1 MKRIL
6 KIVGGI
12 ILVLIILLIASP
24 FLFKGKLEDLLKK
37 TINENVN
44 AQVTWEALDI
54 SLFKNF
60 PNATVILNDFSVI
73 NNAPF
78 QGDTLSYGK
87 ELRIAMGVK
96 QLFKDAGDDPIK
108 VDALRLDNAIINIK
122 VDSLGNANY
131 DITKDNGSS
140 DTAVAKENTTSTPF
154 TFDLQHYELNNA
166 TINYLDESTKTY
178 LRLSEMDH
186 EGNGDFSA
194 NQSTLETKTT
204 ALASFEF
211 DGTNYLDNAAIDL
224 LADIELDL
232 ENQKYTFLENKAIIH
247 DLPLQFDGYIQ
258 LEDEA
263 TAIDISFETPSAD
276 FKNFLAIIPK
286 AYASSLDGV
295 QTGGDFRVSG
305 KINGKSTE
313 TTIPKLDIA
322 IVSNNASF
330 KYPDLPKQMNNINID
345 VKIKNDS
352 GFVNDTYVNI
362 NSLNFKIDEDVFSA
376 NGKLRNLTT
385 NMLVNL
391 AIKGTL
397 DLANIEKVYPMDLG
411 TPLEGKLIADMTTAF
426 DMDAVDKQQY
436 QRIKSSGNA
445 QLSNFKY
452 EGEELPKPVAI
463 ANAAL
468 TFQPGTI
475 QLTNFEGKSGD
486 TDIKANGT
494 IENLIPFVMS
504 KEDLKGRFNVESQV
518 FNMNDFSVTETVEN
532 PSGKSSSS
540 EAATTE
546 EASIQIPDFLDASL
560 NFNARK
566 VIYDDLE
573 LTDVKG
579 TVAIA
584 DEKALLSNVNSS
596 IFGGTAGITGNVS
609 TKTGVPIFDM
619 ELDLSKINIDQSFQN
634 IQLLK
639 QLAPIAKALQGSLNT
654 KINLKG
660 QLDENFAPILSTIDG
675 NAFAEILTANIK
687 TADTPL
693 LSELDS
699 QLDFIALDDINLDNL
714 KAALTFK
721 DGKVVVS
728 PFSIKADDI
737 DIGVSGGHSFDNSI
751 GYDLN
756 LDIPAKYLGGDVS
769 KLLAKLTA
777 KEKENLSAH
786 VPITLSG
793 NFAKPAVQ
801 LNLKS
806 AITDLTN
813 QIIEIQKN
821 KLIEEGTEQITDILG
836 DLLGGGKDTPKDT
849 PKDSTTTDTQTTPKP
864 KVDEVI
870 ENVAGDLLNGLFG
883 KKNKKKETKKD
894 SVGN

>member
-6 KIVGGI
+6 KIVGSI
-12 ILVLIILLIASP
+12 LLVLILLLVASP
-24 FLFKGKLEDLLKK
+24 FLFRGKLEDLLKK
-37 TINENVN
+37 TINNTIN
-44 AQVTWEALDI
+44 AQVTWETLDI

-60 PNATVILNDFSVI
+60 PNATVILNDFSMV

-78 QGDTLSYGK
+78 EGDTLAYGK

-96 QLFKDAGDDPIK
+96 QLFKNASDDPIK
-108 VDALRLDNAIINIK
+108 VDALRLDDAIINIH

-131 DITKDNGSS
+131 DIAKETVADP
-140 DTAVAKENTTSTPF
+140 AVAKENTASTPF

-166 TINYLDESTKTY
+166 TINYRDDDTKTY
-178 LRLSEMDH
+178 LRVSEMDH
-186 EGNGDFSA
+186 EGNGDFST
-194 NQSTLETKTT
+194 NQSTLRTETT

-211 DGTNYLDNAAIDL
+211 DGINYLDNAVVDL
-224 LADIELDL
+224 EADVQLDL
-232 ENQKYTFLENKAIIH
+232 ENQKYTFLENKAVVH
-247 DLPLQFDGYIQ
+247 DLPLQFDGYVQ
-258 LEDEA
+258 LIEEG
-263 TAIDISFETPSAD
+263 TAIDLSFETPSSD
-276 FKNFLAIIPK
+276 FKNFLALIPK
-286 AYASSLDGV
+286 EYATNLDGV

-305 KINGKSTE
+305 KINGNATD

-322 IVSNNASF
+322 ITSNNASF

-352 GFVNDTYVNI
+352 GFANDTYVNI
-362 NSLNFKIDEDVFSA
+362 NSLNFKIDDDLFSA

-385 NMLVNL
+385 NILVNL

-397 DLANIEKVYPMDLG
+397 DLANIEKVYPLELK
-411 TPLEGKLIADMTTAF
+411 TTLEGKLIADMTTAF

-445 QLSNFKY
+445 QLSDFSY
-452 EGEELPKPVAI
+452 VGEELPKPVTI
-463 ANAAL
+463 NNAAL
-468 TFQPGTI
+468 TFQPGII

-486 TDIKANGT
+486 TDINATGT

-504 KEDLKGRFNVESQV
+504 KEDLKGRFNVVSQV
-518 FNMNDFSVTETVEN
+518 FNMNDFSVTETVE
-532 PSGKSSSS
+532 SATDKSTTGKT
-540 EAATTE
+540 ATTE
-546 EASIQIPDFLDASL
+546 ETSIKIPDFLDASL

-573 LTDVKG
+573 LTDVQG
-579 TVAIA
+579 TVAIE

-596 IFGGTAGITGNVS
+596 IFGGKAGVSGNVS
-609 TKTGVPIFDM
+609 TKTGVPVFDM

-654 KINLKG
+654 KISLKG
-660 QLDENFAPILSTIDG
+660 QLDENFAPILNTIDG
-675 NAFAEILTANIK
+675 NAFAEILTAK
-687 TADTPL
+687 VDASTTPL
-693 LSELDS
+693 LS
-699 QLDFIALDDINLDNL
+699 QLDNQLEFIDFDKVNLDNL

-721 DGKVVVS
+721 DGKVNVN
-728 PFSIKADDI
+728 PFTIKVKDVDVN
-737 DIGVSGGHSFDNSI
+737 VSGGHSFDDQI
-751 GYDLN
+751 AYDLK
-756 LDIPAKYLGGDVS
+756 LDIPASYLGGDVS

-793 NFAKPAVQ
+793 NFTKPDVQ

-821 KLIEEGTEQITDILG
+821 RLIEEGTQQITDILG
-836 DLLGGGKDTPKDT
+836 DLIGGGKDTPKDST
-849 PKDSTTTDTQTTPKP
+849 STTTETTSETTLKP

-870 ENVAGDLLNGLFG
+870 KDVTGDLLNGLFG
-883 KKNKKKETKKD
+883 KKKKQKETKKD
-894 SVGN
+894 SMGN

>member
-6 KIVGGI
+6 KIVGSI
-12 ILVLIILLIASP
+12 LLVLVILLIASP
-24 FLFKGKLEDLLKK
+24 FLFRGKLEDLLKK
-37 TINENVN
+37 TINENLN
-44 AQVTWEALDI
+44 AQVTWDALDI
-54 SLFKNF
+54 SLIKNF
-60 PNATVILNDFSVI
+60 PDATVILNNFSVV

-78 QGDTLSYGK
+78 EGDTLAAGK

-96 QLFKDAGDDPIK
+96 QLFKDTGDDPIK
-108 VDALRLDNAIINIK
+108 VDALRLDDAIINIK

-131 DITKDNGSS
+131 DIAKESSSS
-140 DTAVAKENTTSTPF
+140 DSAVAKEDTASKPF

-166 TINYLDESTKTY
+166 TINYLDESSKTY
-178 LRLSEMDH
+178 LRLSEVNH

-204 ALASFEF
+204 ALASFEL
-211 DGTNYLDNAAIDL
+211 DSVNYLDNAAIDL
-224 LADIELDL
+224 TADIELDL
-232 ENQKYTFLENKAIIH
+232 ENQKYTFLENKAIVH
-247 DLPLQFDGYIQ
+247 DLPLQFDGYVQ
-258 LEDEA
+258 LEDDG
-263 TAIDISFETPSAD
+263 TAMDISFETPSSD

-305 KINGKSTE
+305 KINGKATD

-322 IVSNNASF
+322 IVSTNASF

-345 VKIKNDS
+345 AKIKNDS
-352 GFVNDTYVNI
+352 GLADDTYVSI
-362 NSLNFKIDEDVFSA
+362 NTLNFKIDDDLFSA

-397 DLANIEKVYPMDLG
+397 DLANIGKVYPLDVG
-411 TPLEGKLIADMTTAF
+411 APLEGKLIADMTTAF

-436 QRIKSSGNA
+436 QHIKSSGQA
-445 QLSNFKY
+445 QLSNFRY
-452 EGEELPKPVAI
+452 EGEELPKPVTI
-463 ANAAL
+463 SQAAL

-486 TDIKANGT
+486 TDLKANGT

-504 KEDLKGRFNVESQV
+504 KEDLKGRFNVTSQV
-518 FNMNDFSVTETVEN
+518 FNLNDFSVTETVEN
-532 PSGKSSSS
+532 GATSDKTSS
-540 EAATTE
+540 EDAPATTE
-546 EASIQIPDFLDASL
+546 ATAIQIPDFLDASL
-560 NFNARK
+560 DFNARK

-579 TVAIA
+579 TVAIN
-584 DEKALLSNVNSS
+584 DEKALLNNVNSS
-596 IFGGTAGITGNVS
+596 LFGGTAGISGNVS
-609 TKTGVPIFDM
+609 TKTGVPFFDM
-619 ELDLSKINIDQSFQN
+619 ELDLSKIDIGQSFQN
-634 IQLLK
+634 VALLK
-639 QLAPIAKALQGSLNT
+639 QLAPIAKALQGALNT

-660 QLDENFAPILSTIDG
+660 QLDENFAPILSSIDG
-675 NAFAEILTANIK
+675 NAFAEILTADVQTEN
-687 TADTPL
+687 TPL
-693 LSELDS
+693 LSALDS
-699 QLDFIALDDINLDNL
+699 QLDFIDLDSVDLDNL

-721 DGKVVVS
+721 DGKVVVN
-728 PFSIKADDI
+728 PFTIKADDI
-737 DIGVSGGHSFDNSI
+737 DIEVSGGHSFDNAI
-751 GYDLN
+751 GYNLK

-769 KLLAKLTA
+769 KLLAKLTD

-806 AITDLTN
+806 AIGDLTN

-821 KLIEEGTEQITDILG
+821 RLIEEGTSQITDILG
-836 DLLGGGKDTPKDT
+836 DILGGGKDTPKD
-849 PKDSTTTDTQTTPKP
+849 STSTSSQGTPKP
-864 KVDEVI
+864 KVDEII
-870 ENVAGDLLNGLFG
+870 ENAAGGLLDGLFG
-883 KKNKKKETKKD
+883 KKEKKTKKD

>member
-6 KIVGGI
+6 KIVGSI
-12 ILVLIILLIASP
+12 LLVLILLLVASP
-24 FLFKGKLEDLLKK
+24 FLFRGKLEDLLKK
-37 TINENVN
+37 TINNNVN
-44 AQVTWEALDI
+44 AQVTWQTLDV

-60 PNATVILNDFSVI
+60 PNATVSLNDFSVV
-73 NNAPF
+73 NNMPF
-78 QGDTLSYGK
+78 EGDTLAYGK

-96 QLFKDAGDDPIK
+96 QLFKNASDDPIK
-108 VDALRLDNAIINIK
+108 VDALRLDDAIINIK

-131 DITKDNGSS
+131 DIAKETATDP
-140 DTAVAKENTTSTPF
+140 AVAKENTSSTPF

-186 EGNGDFSA
+186 EGNGDFSV
-194 NQSTLETKTT
+194 NQSTLKTETT

-211 DGTNYLDNAAIDL
+211 EGVNYLDNATVDL
-224 LADIELDL
+224 EADLQLDL

-247 DLPLQFDGYIQ
+247 DLPLQFDGYVQ
-258 LEDEA
+258 LIEEG
-263 TAIDISFETPSAD
+263 TAMDLSFETPSAD
-276 FKNFLAIIPK
+276 FKNFLALIPK
-286 AYASSLDGV
+286 EYARNLDGV

-305 KINGKSTE
+305 KIDGNATD

-322 IVSNNASF
+322 ITSNNASF

-352 GFVNDTYVNI
+352 GFANDTYVNI
-362 NSLNFKIDEDVFSA
+362 NSLTFKIDDDLFSA

-397 DLANIEKVYPMDLG
+397 DLANIEKVYPLDLK
-411 TPLEGKLIADMTTAF
+411 TALEGKLLADMTTAF
-426 DMDAVDKQQY
+426 DMDAIDKQQY

-445 QLSNFKY
+445 QLSDFSY
-452 EGEELPKPVAI
+452 VGEELPKPVTI
-463 ANAAL
+463 TNAAL
-468 TFQPGTI
+468 TFQPGII

-486 TDIKANGT
+486 TDINATGT

-504 KEDLKGRFNVESQV
+504 KEDLKGRFNVVSQV
-518 FNMNDFSVTETVEN
+518 FNMNDFSVTETVK
-532 PSGKSSSS
+532 STAGKSSSNKTV
-540 EAATTE
+540 TTE
-546 EASIQIPDFLDASL
+546 ETSIKIPDFLDASL

-566 VIYDDLE
+566 VIYDDLA
-573 LTDVKG
+573 LTDVQG
-579 TVAIA
+579 TVAIE
-584 DEKALLSNVNSS
+584 DEKALLSNVTSS
-596 IFGGTAGITGNVS
+596 IFGGKAGVSGNVS
-609 TKTGVPIFDM
+609 TKTGVPMFDM
-619 ELDLSKINIDQSFQN
+619 ELDLSKINIDESFQN

-654 KINLKG
+654 KISLKG

-675 NAFAEILTANIK
+675 NAFAEILTAK
-687 TADTPL
+687 VDASTTPL
-693 LSELDS
+693 LS
-699 QLDFIALDDINLDNL
+699 QLDDQLEFIDLDKVNLDNL

-721 DGKVVVS
+721 DGKVNVN
-728 PFSIKADDI
+728 PFTIKVKDVDVN
-737 DIGVSGGHSFDNSI
+737 VSGGHSFDNQI
-751 GYDLN
+751 AYDLK
-756 LDIPAKYLGGDVS
+756 LDIPASYLGGDVS

-786 VPITLSG
+786 VPIALSG
-793 NFAKPAVQ
+793 NFTKPAVQ

-813 QIIEIQKN
+813 QMIEIQKN
-821 KLIEEGTEQITDILG
+821 RLIEEGTEQITDILG
-836 DLLGGGKDTPKDT
+836 GLIGGGKDTPKDST
-849 PKDSTTTDTQTTPKP
+849 STTTETTPKP
-864 KVDEVI
+864 KVDDVI
-870 ENVAGDLLNGLFG
+870 KDVTGGLLDGLFG
-883 KKNKKKETKKD
+883 KKKKKKETKKD
-894 SVGN
+894 SVRN

>member
-6 KIVGGI
+6 KIIGI
-12 ILVLIILLIASP
+12 ILLVVVLLLVASP
-24 FLFKGKLEDLLKK
+24 FLFRGKLEDLLKK
-37 TINENVN
+37 TINNNVN

-60 PNATVILNDFSVI
+60 PDATVTLNDFSVV

-78 QGDTLSYGK
+78 QGDTLAYGK

-96 QLFKDAGDDPIK
+96 QLFKNAGDDPIK
-108 VDALRLDNAIINIK
+108 VDALRLDDAIITIK
-122 VDSLGNANY
+122 VDSLGNTNY
-131 DITKDNGSS
+131 DIAKDTSS
-140 DTAVAKENTTSTPF
+140 DPAVAKENTTSTPF

-166 TINYLDESTKTY
+166 TIHYLDESTKTY
-178 LRLSEMDH
+178 LHITEMNH
-186 EGNGDFSA
+186 EGNGDFSVD
-194 NQSTLETKTT
+194 QSTLKTETK
-204 ALASFEF
+204 ALVSFEF
-211 DGTNYLDNAAIDL
+211 DGINYLDEAAIDL
-224 LADIELDL
+224 LADIQLDL

-247 DLPLQFDGYIQ
+247 DLPLQFDGYVQ
-258 LEDEA
+258 LIEEG
-263 TAIDISFETPSAD
+263 TAMDLSFETPSAD

-286 AYASSLDGV
+286 EYASNLDGV

-305 KINGKSTE
+305 KINGQATE
-313 TTIPKLDIA
+313 TTIPMLDIA

-352 GFVNDTYVNI
+352 GLADDTYVNI
-362 NSLNFKIDEDVFSA
+362 NSLNFKIDDDVFSA

-397 DLANIEKVYPMDLG
+397 DLANIEKVYPLNLE
-411 TPLEGKLIADMTTAF
+411 TTLEGKLIADMTTSF

-445 QLSNFKY
+445 QLSDFKY
-452 EGEELPKPVAI
+452 EGEALPKPVAI
-463 ANAAL
+463 QNAAL

-475 QLTNFEGKSGD
+475 QLTNFEGKSGN
-486 TDIKANGT
+486 TDIKATGT
-494 IENLIPFVMS
+494 IENLIPFLMS
-504 KEDLKGRFNVESQV
+504 KEDLKGRFNVDSQV
-518 FNMNDFSVTETVEN
+518 FDLNDFSVTETVQK
-532 PSGKSSSS
+532 PTSKSSSS
-540 EAATTE
+540 VPVTTKE
-546 EASIQIPDFLDASL
+546 TAIKIPDFLDASL
-560 NFNARK
+560 TFNARK

-579 TVAIA
+579 TVAIE
-584 DEKALLSNVNSS
+584 DEKALLSNVSS
-596 IFGGTAGITGNVS
+596 GIFGGTAGISGNVS

-619 ELDLSKINIDQSFQN
+619 VLDLSKINIDQSFQN

-660 QLDENFAPILSTIDG
+660 QLDENFAPILSSIDG
-675 NAFAEILTANIK
+675 NAFAEIITANVNAS
-687 TADTPL
+687 TTPL
-693 LSELDS
+693 LSQLDER
-699 QLDFIALDDINLDNL
+699 LDFIDFDKVNLDNL

-721 DGKVVVS
+721 DGKVNVN
-728 PFSIKADDI
+728 PFTINVKDI
-737 DIGVSGGHSFDNSI
+737 DVNVSGGHSFDNQI
-751 GYDLN
+751 AYDLK
-756 LDIPAKYLGGDVS
+756 LDIPASYLGGDVS

-793 NFAKPAVQ
+793 NFTKPDVQ

-806 AITDLTN
+806 AVTDLTN

-821 KLIEEGTEQITDILG
+821 RLIEEGTSQISDILG
-836 DLLGGGKDTPKDT
+836 DLIGGGKDTPKDST
-849 PKDSTTTDTQTTPKP
+849 STTTETPKP
-864 KVDEVI
+864 KVDDVI
-870 ENVAGDLLNGLFG
+870 KDVTGGLLDGLFG
-883 KKNKKKETKKD
+883 KKNTKKETKKD
-894 SVGN
+894 SVKN